1 VNLAPRALRD
11 AEDIYAYIAREAP
24 VAAER
29 WVAELFEV
37 IESLDRFPR
46 RCAPAPEDR
55 VLQLGL
61 RQMVFGNYRILF
73 TVDEEARVVN
83 VPHIRHGAR
92 RHLEPNDLDES

>member
-1 VNLAPRALRD
+1 VHLAPRALKD
-11 AEDIYAYIAREAP
+11 AEDIYGYIAREAP
-24 VAAER
+24 VAAEH

-37 IESLDRFPR
+37 IESLARFPR
-46 RCAPAPEDR
+46 RCAPATEEPVLR
-55 VLQLGL
+55 VGL

-92 RHLEPNDLDES
+92 RLLEPGDLDES